1 MRRRRTAASLGALL
15 LATLFAASPAPAAA
29 WVDVYHSGTYYDQ
42 PNIYDEDGLPGVNCL
57 FTDNAGTAHDW
68 IDRIKVNQLNSHS
81 PYHKKSY
88 VGFRMVVGRNTP
100 PLDDTAFTPYYT
112 SPEVKK
118 LATDETVA
126 FFIAKHL
133 RSNIRELEG
142 ALRKLI
148 AYSKFHGREPTLEVA
163 REALRDLLRVQTRAV
178 SIENIQKTVADF
190 YRVKVADLFS
200 KKRTADL
207 VKPRQIAMYFAKELT
222 SLSLPEIG
230 DSFGG
235 RDHTTVLH
243 AVRKIADARKNDSHL
258 NHELHVLDQ
267 IIKG

>member
-126 FFIAKHL
+126 FFTRTWNVPDSTLNRASQFRVVVQL
-133 RSNIRELEG
+133 RYYKPNGTYSGELR
-142 ALRKLI
+142 ARMQVYRQKL
-148 AYSKFHGREPTLEVA
+148 GPTTFVIGSPPSTGWCQGE
-163 REALRDLLRVQTRAV
+163 
-178 SIENIQKTVADF
+178 F
-190 YRVKVADLFS
+190 G
-200 KKRTADL
+200 
-207 VKPRQIAMYFAKELT
+207 EL
-222 SLSLPEIG
+222 
-230 DSFGG
+230 
-235 RDHTTVLH
+235 
-243 AVRKIADARKNDSHL
+243 
-258 NHELHVLDQ
+258 
-267 IIKG
+267 